1 MSIPAI
7 VYAKQLKAAGERLDR
22 AGLSERVIDLVA
34 EFDGSYKGAM
44 KLAGRLKAIAGAA
57 KFDGYWTEQVDEG
70 FHAER
75 KRLIAPPAEHVGARS

>member
-1 MSIPAI
+1 MSIPHL
-7 VYAKQLKAAGERLDR
+7 VYAKELKAAGDDLGR
-22 AGLSERVIDLVA
+22 AGLSQRVIDLIA

-57 KFDGYWTEQVDEG
+57 KFDGYWTEQVDDG

-75 KRLIAPPAEHVGARS
+75 KRLCAPAAHAGDRS